1 MKKIAAMA
9 LAAAL
14 VFSMASCTETSPGT
28 NLPVVT
34 QTPDS
39 SIKDP
44 SSVPDPD
51 SSRGDPDS
59 SKPDPSSKDDRLT
72 PATTEIE
79 DIIKSDYNDFTY
91 FSKAQDYDNRTMI
104 RKYYEGEIKDDL
116 YKKGIFEKF
125 RSMLKNDVITLKGE
139 QSVSGGADVMLTLK
153 TKSGE
158 EYRLCK
164 GILIEHPMEEGGP
177 EVYILETP
185 HSMYYLCSD
194 YENSTT
200 LESLVT
206 AGVVTDENLVKTVL
220 PQETPVKKGKSVQPD
235 NPIAFITLRSNYAWG
250 REFHGSCVDT
260 AGKMYTFDYSKV
272 SEGTYSGTF
281 EERLQQLRKE
291 ERKMDNIK
299 NNFTKKVINKVFGRE
314 SEIEKDN
321 NILKETVSIQ
331 NEEIKGLKLSLQLT
345 KEALKAEEEDHNE
358 LKSKYHEQILET
370 ERKEN
375 TLKDELSKSNKW
387 LNSLF
392 LVLNDIFKN
401 MPEQKPILST
411 ILRSF
416 IHKDDFQEILKIHKQ
431 QVKPEKKQAESQQ
444 HKGSGIKR

>member
-9 LAAAL
+9 LATAL
-14 VFSMASCTETSPGT
+14 VFSMASCSESGGT
-28 NLPVVT
+28 GANLPVVT

-44 SSVPDPD
+44 SSIP
-51 SSRGDPDS
+51 DPDS

-91 FSKAQDYDNRTMI
+91 FSKAQDYDNKTMI

-125 RSMLKNDVITLKGE
+125 RSMLKNDVITLKGQ

-153 TKSGE
+153 TKSGG

-235 NPIAFITLRSNYAWG
+235 APIAFITLRSNYAWG

-281 EERLQQLRKE
+281 EERLLQLIKQNGVVSTDIIYDTTQLRQAIAFAKQADPNGKFKE
-291 ERKMDNIK
+291 EYKMCDYGQDSLYAVVDGK
-299 NNFTKKVINKVFGRE
+299 AFLLQSTGDCDKTPLD
-314 SEIEKDN
+314 EKA
-321 NILKETVSIQ
+321 
-331 NEEIKGLKLSLQLT
+331 
-345 KEALKAEEEDHNE
+345 KEAIKYYNKAYSGATCPAD
-358 LKSKYHEQILET
+358 
-370 ERKEN
+370 KEC
-375 TLKDELSKSNKW
+375 E
-387 LNSLF
+387 
-392 LVLNDIFKN
+392 
-401 MPEQKPILST
+401 
-411 ILRSF
+411 
-416 IHKDDFQEILKIHKQ
+416 
-431 QVKPEKKQAESQQ
+431 
-444 HKGSGIKR
+444 